1 MSKWSEWQLC
11 EFRGLFA
18 TCICI
23 LLVAVLR
30 VSLYCFIPVL
40 PSSQYFMRS
49 ELTELA
55 SFPRKAL
62 DNLYSSSA
70 HSHSSS
76 LADFKHLH
84 CVDTMLK
91 GNWLEFILALFRTM
105 PIAYH
110 WSSEIM
116 LFLSVVSGSLLLHV
130 EDITILRLSLAV
142 ILASIHKFPS
152 GPRDECAH
160 LVVSTMIHVYAVHGE
175 NELVCLG
182 LQHLWSHLHAIETEE
197 YQFLLEAVT
206 ASLTMLSVDG
216 GEPTS
221 QRSTFISAMLEQS
234 MAQASQPQ
242 IAQAVFAL
250 NKTVTAVNPPV
261 DHLGVE
267 VRMVEAYN
275 NYDGFLKQTTAHA

>member
-1 MSKWSEWQLC
+1 
-11 EFRGLFA
+11 
-18 TCICI
+18 
-23 LLVAVLR
+23 
-30 VSLYCFIPVL
+30 
-40 PSSQYFMRS
+40 MRS

-62 DNLYSSSA
+62 DNLYSNSA

-91 GNWLEFILALFRTM
+91 GNWLEFILALFRAM

-110 WSSEIM
+110 WSSEIV

-142 ILASIHKFPS
+142 ILAAIHKFPTE
-152 GPRDECAH
+152 PRGEAAH
-160 LVVSTMIHVYAVHGE
+160 LLVSTMIHVYAVHGE

-182 LQHLWSHLHAIETEE
+182 LQHLWSHLHAAIETQE

-216 GEPTS
+216 GEPS
-221 QRSTFISAMLEQS
+221 QRSTFVSAMLEQS
-234 MAQASQPQ
+234 MAHASQRQ

-250 NKTVTAVNPPV
+250 NKTVTAVSPPV
-261 DHLGVE
+261 DRLGVE
-267 VRMVEAYN
+267 VRTVEVYSKYDVFSSRQLPMLNIPMHVHMYIAYCLVWEP
-275 NYDGFLKQTTAHA
+275 DLIPREELKAWENCYTKVVFCGWS